1 MYEKKSQPLLSKN
14 EFYRRL
20 SKNFLWASFILS
32 ISLFA
37 GVLGYHWLGHIGWI
51 DSLLNASMI
60 LTGMGPI
67 DGKELSNAAKIFASV
82 YALYSGVA
90 FLSTIA
96 VFFAP
101 VVHRFMHKFHL
112 QDEDQ

>member
-1 MYEKKSQPLLSKN
+1 MYEKKSQPILSKK

-20 SKNFLWASFILS
+20 SKNFLWASLILF
-32 ISLFA
+32 ISLLV
-37 GVLGYHWLGHIGWI
+37 GILGYHWLAPMGWV
-51 DSLLNASMI
+51 DSFLNASMI

-67 DGKELSNAAKIFASV
+67 EGKDLHRGAKIFASF

-101 VVHRFMHKFHL
+101 VVHRFMHYFHME
-112 QDEDQ
+112 DEE

>member
-1 MYEKKSQPLLSKN
+1 MYEQKSQPLLSSK
-14 EFYRRL
+14 EFYKRL
-20 SKNFLWASFILS
+20 SKNFLWASLILS
-32 ISLFA
+32 LSLLV
-37 GVLGYHWLGHIGWI
+37 GVLGYHWLGHIGWV
-51 DSLLNASMI
+51 DSFLNASMI

-67 DGKELSNAAKIFASV
+67 DGKELSNAAKFFASF

-101 VVHRFMHKFHL
+101 VVHRFMHRFHL
-112 QDEDQ
+112 QDDEL